1 MKKVCISD
9 RTLTETNRAV
19 QNPLSFKEKIEIA
32 RLLSNLHVDAIELPP
47 LKNVRTDTLFVR
59 TISSFVK
66 DSALSLSAGMTEQSV
81 QEAADALS
89 GRRTRTSPHRASA
102 VACADGV

>member
-47 LKNVRTDTLFVR
+47 LKNVRTVPY
-59 TISSFVK
+59 S
-66 DSALSLSAGMTEQSV
+66 SV
-81 QEAADALS
+81 QFPRLS
-89 GRRTRTSPHRASA
+89 RTARSHFRPA
-102 VACADGV
+102 